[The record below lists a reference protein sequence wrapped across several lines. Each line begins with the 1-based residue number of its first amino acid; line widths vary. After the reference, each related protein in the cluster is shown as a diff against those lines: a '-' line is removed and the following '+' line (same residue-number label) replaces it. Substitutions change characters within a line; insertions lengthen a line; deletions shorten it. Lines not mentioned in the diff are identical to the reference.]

1 MSMDIQLNNVQ
12 DAVLFVAQCNEYTE
26 NIDYKFD
33 HYIVDAKSLMGVIS
47 AGFGRKCSVS
57 INTDDSG
64 ILDKFMEDM
73 KMWRNNL

>member
-12 DAVLFVAQCNEYTE
+12 DVVLFVAQCNEYVE

-47 AGFGRKCSVS
+47 AGFGRNVMYQLIQIIQSH
-57 INTDDSG
+57 
-64 ILDKFMEDM
+64 
-73 KMWRNNL
+73 